1 MNEGYASVPRRCAS
15 IMLLLLQ
22 TAAGAPSCCNA
33 PTMAGSMVGFLLLH
47 CLGHML
53 AQHSCAVSCHI
64 PCNFTCQDTEISK
77 PHVGKAFPG
86 CEPYARVD
94 FEIRTCLCV
103 GLNGRLKKAP
113 GADGIQNF
121 HADQIALKPIGLA
134 VLGHLIFLHFG
145 ESGAAI
151 FVQCSCQTHQ

>member
-1 MNEGYASVPRRCAS
+1 MKAVRVDAQVCQHHAAAVADGSGCAQLLRCS
-15 IMLLLLQ
+15 YHGWEYGGL
-22 TAAGAPSCCNA
+22 PPVCC
-33 PTMAGSMVGFLLLH
+33 P
-47 CLGHML
+47 GHML
-53 AQHSCAVSCHI
+53 AQHSCAVSCYI
-64 PCNFTCQDTEISK
+64 PRNFTCQDTEISK

-86 CEPYARVD
+86 CEPYARVE

-134 VLGHLIFLHFG
+134 VLGHLIFVHFG

-151 FVQCSCQTHQ
+151 FVQYSCQTHQ